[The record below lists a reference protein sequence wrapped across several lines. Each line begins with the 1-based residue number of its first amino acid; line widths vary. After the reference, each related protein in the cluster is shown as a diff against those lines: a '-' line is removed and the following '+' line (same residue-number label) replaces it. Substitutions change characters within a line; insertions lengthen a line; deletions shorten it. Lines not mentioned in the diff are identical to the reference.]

1 MVEELTIIIFSS
13 LFDINDKVFINHIII
28 ESDKFRVKFKF
39 DGFLEIILVWF
50 SLNSMFTLFHEKE
63 VACLSHLIFNTRRP
77 KIYIYTRPL
86 SFAPVPTR
94 VKKIMQ
100 LEL

>member
-1 MVEELTIIIFSS
+1 MVKELTIIIFSS
-13 LFDINDKVFINHIII
+13 LFDINDNVFINHIII

-50 SLNSMFTLFHEKE
+50 SLNS
-63 VACLSHLIFNTRRP
+63 HLIFNTRRP

-86 SFAPVPTR
+86 SFPPIPTR